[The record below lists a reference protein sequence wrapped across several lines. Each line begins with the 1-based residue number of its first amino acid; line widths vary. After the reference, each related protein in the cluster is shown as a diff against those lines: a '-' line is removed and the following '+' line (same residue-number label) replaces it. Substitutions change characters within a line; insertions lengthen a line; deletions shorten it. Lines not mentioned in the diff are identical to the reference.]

1 MNAVF
6 CSLHL
11 YVIEDILF
19 VDEFSLKHCLEN
31 GWSFIGFFI
40 SLVFVMGFE
49 THAGTQVWVG
59 LVFKGPV

>member
-1 MNAVF
+1 
-6 CSLHL
+6 
-11 YVIEDILF
+11 LF

-59 LVFKGPV
+59 LVFKGPVQ